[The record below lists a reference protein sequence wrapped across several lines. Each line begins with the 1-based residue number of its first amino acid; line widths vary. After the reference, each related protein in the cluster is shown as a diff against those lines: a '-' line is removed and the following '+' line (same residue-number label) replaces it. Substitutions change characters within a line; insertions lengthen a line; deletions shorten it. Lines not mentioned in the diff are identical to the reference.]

1 MDGAPNG
8 YSLYEIEGDHM
19 KNWVAKSTGL
29 PADYQMRVYNGNQT
43 YTGVEGYIYN
53 WYKDSVGEK
62 ITYKKFIYISN
73 TRFEVS
79 EDFYKEYYREKEH
92 SRYLHREEQKVTIVS
107 YENLGVDLS
116 AEDIIMD
123 TDVNVE
129 ETVINKIMLERL
141 NEILGTLNE
150 EELYLLDKL
159 IYNEESRREVGRRL
173 SISHTAVS
181 KRLGKLIKK
190 LRYLMDN

>member
-1 MDGAPNG
+1 
-8 YSLYEIEGDHM
+8 
-19 KNWVAKSTGL
+19 
-29 PADYQMRVYNGNQT
+29 MR
-43 YTGVEGYIYN
+43 
-53 WYKDSVGEK
+53 
-62 ITYKKFIYISN
+62 
-73 TRFEVS
+73 
-79 EDFYKEYYREKEH
+79 
-92 SRYLHREEQKVTIVS
+92 REEQKVTIVS

-123 TDVNVE
+123 VDVNVE

-159 IYNEESRREVGRRL
+159 IYNEESRREVGKIL

-181 KRLGKLIKK
+181 KRLGKLIEK

>member
-1 MDGAPNG
+1 
-8 YSLYEIEGDHM
+8 M
-19 KNWVAKSTGL
+19 K
-29 PADYQMRVYNGNQT
+29 D
-43 YTGVEGYIYN
+43 
-53 WYKDSVGEK
+53 
-62 ITYKKFIYISN
+62 KKFIYISN

-92 SRYLHREEQKVTIVS
+92 LRYLHREEQKVTIVS
-107 YENLGVDLS
+107 YENMGVDLS

>member
-1 MDGAPNG
+1 
-8 YSLYEIEGDHM
+8 M
-19 KNWVAKSTGL
+19 K
-29 PADYQMRVYNGNQT
+29 D
-43 YTGVEGYIYN
+43 
-53 WYKDSVGEK
+53 
-62 ITYKKFIYISN
+62 KKFIYISN
-73 TRFEVS
+73 TRFEAS
-79 EDFYKEYYREKEH
+79 EDFYKEYYREKKH
-92 SRYLHREEQKVTIVS
+92 SRYLRREEQKVTIVS

-123 TDVNVE
+123 VDVNVE

-159 IYNEESRREVGRRL
+159 IYNKESRREVGKRL

-181 KRLGKLIKK
+181 KRLGKLIEK

>member
-1 MDGAPNG
+1 
-8 YSLYEIEGDHM
+8 M
-19 KNWVAKSTGL
+19 K
-29 PADYQMRVYNGNQT
+29 D
-43 YTGVEGYIYN
+43 
-53 WYKDSVGEK
+53 
-62 ITYKKFIYISN
+62 KKFIYISN
-73 TRFEVS
+73 TRFEAS

-92 SRYLHREEQKVTIVS
+92 SRYLRREEQKVTIVS

-159 IYNEESRREVGRRL
+159 IYNKESRREVGKRL

-181 KRLGKLIKK
+181 KWLGKLIEK
-190 LRYLMDN
+190 LRYIMDN

>member
-1 MDGAPNG
+1 
-8 YSLYEIEGDHM
+8 M
-19 KNWVAKSTGL
+19 K
-29 PADYQMRVYNGNQT
+29 D
-43 YTGVEGYIYN
+43 
-53 WYKDSVGEK
+53 
-62 ITYKKFIYISN
+62 KKFIYISN

-92 SRYLHREEQKVTIVS
+92 SRYLRREEQKVTIVS

-123 TDVNVE
+123 VDVNVE

-159 IYNEESRREVGRRL
+159 IYNEESRREVGKRL

-181 KRLGKLIKK
+181 KRLGKLIEK

>member
-1 MDGAPNG
+1 
-8 YSLYEIEGDHM
+8 M
-19 KNWVAKSTGL
+19 K
-29 PADYQMRVYNGNQT
+29 D
-43 YTGVEGYIYN
+43 
-53 WYKDSVGEK
+53 
-62 ITYKKFIYISN
+62 KKFIYISN

-79 EDFYKEYYREKEH
+79 EDFYKEYYREKKH
-92 SRYLHREEQKVTIVS
+92 SRYLRREEQKVTIVS
-107 YENLGVDLS
+107 CENLGVDLS

-123 TDVNVE
+123 VDVNVE

-141 NEILGTLNE
+141 NEIIRTLNE

-159 IYNEESRREVGRRL
+159 IYNEESRREVGKRL

-181 KRLGKLIKK
+181 KWLGKLIEK